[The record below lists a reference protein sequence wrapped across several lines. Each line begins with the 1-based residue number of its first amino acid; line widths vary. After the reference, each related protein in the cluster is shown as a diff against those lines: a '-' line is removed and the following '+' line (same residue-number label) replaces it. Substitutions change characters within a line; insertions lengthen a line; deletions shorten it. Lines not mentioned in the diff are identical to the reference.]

1 MFTFAYFSTAVFSVI
16 GVLTFTVMDSNWINE
31 DAQCIH
37 YGSEKFDFGI
47 SNCTR
52 SHKLGGR
59 MSAMEG
65 VSGASK

>member
-1 MFTFAYFSTAVFSVI
+1 
-16 GVLTFTVMDSNWINE
+16 MDSNWINE

-47 SNCTR
+47 SNCTH
-52 SHKLGGR
+52 SHKHSGL

-65 VSGASK
+65 VSGASKLVSGVSEARKSISK